1 MKHHYLKP
9 PRTLVNLGLT
19 ELTIQQKN
27 RGNANHDLQTN
38 IHCAFQKAG
47 LESERIRYKTLV
59 FITA

>member
-1 MKHHYLKP
+1 MDITSSP

-47 LESERIRYKTLV
+47 LESGNSVQDLSG
-59 FITA
+59 